1 MCPSR
6 SAEALRGH
14 INVPI
19 AYKELNRHWNT
30 FLSIMLMLKTIA
42 DNDLKA
48 LNMLNIVLCTT
59 A

>member
-19 AYKELNRHWNT
+19 AYKELINNR
-30 FLSIMLMLKTIA
+30 FSLDFELIA
-42 DNDLKA
+42 S
-48 LNMLNIVLCTT
+48 T
-59 A
+59 

>member
-19 AYKELNRHWNT
+19 AYKEL
-30 FLSIMLMLKTIA
+30 SIGTDPSI
-42 DNDLKA
+42 
-48 LNMLNIVLCTT
+48 NMYIPGL
-59 A
+59 